1 MLHFAPP
8 FLSAGRR
15 SRPAAGWPLRRPRGV
30 TAPVSASALAASLL
44 AGAAFAQEPAE
55 LVVDPPELTL
65 EVGDTAQ
72 LSATVKDADGNEMDR
87 GVIFFSRARRFVGV
101 NPAGMVEAHRPGE
114 HTLVAMT
121 PREPGVM
128 NRRADMALMVEIPV
142 TVAFPPLERITIA
155 PLPANLYAGTS
166 LPVGALAV
174 DASGAE
180 RKPDFEWA
188 SSDSGVAGVSEHG
201 VLMLHRE
208 GRTTLSAGAESV
220 SGEVELTVRANPAAR
235 LDLTADTEEARTG
248 DVVRFEA
255 RALDDGGNEVP
266 DFPLAFAAFTRT
278 PDNLVAP
285 GAAAF
290 VEPDGAFVA
299 ERPGLHTVVVSGG
312 GLTARR
318 AIRAVPRNVRKDW
331 EIVGRGPVRDRH
343 TSDLWVW
350 EGLDGRD
357 YAITGTW
364 GADGHAYFWDV
375 TDPASIHLVDTV
387 RVDARTVNDV
397 KVSADGKFA
406 VISREG
412 ASNRKNGLVIL
423 DVANPTDGV
432 RILARYD
439 DQLSGGVHNVFV
451 AEEHI
456 LALSAGRRYDI
467 LNAEDP
473 ANPYRVGRFELDT
486 PGHGIHDVWVED
498 GIAYSS
504 NWADGVV
511 AVDIGG
517 GGKGG
522 APNDPVMMGSFRYP
536 NGWNHAGFPYR
547 SQSTGKMLVFAGD
560 ENFPYSFEPEGDL
573 PDRAAGWVHIG
584 EWDESGDARE
594 VARYQVPE
602 AGSHNLWVEDDI
614 LYVGYYNGG
623 LRVVDVSGDLRGDLY
638 RQGREIAFF
647 EPADPQGYKK
657 NAPFVWGPQPFKG
670 HIFFSDWNSGL
681 WAVKLVDPETP
692 RNMGEPN

>member
-15 SRPAAGWPLRRPRGV
+15 SRPAAGSPLRRPRGL
-30 TAPVSASALAASLL
+30 TAPVSAPALAASLL

-142 TVAFPPLERITIA
+142 TVAFPLLERITIA

-208 GRTTLSAGAESV
+208 GRTTLSASAESV
-220 SGEVELTVRANPAAR
+220 AGEVELTVSANPAAR
-235 LDLTADTEEARTG
+235 LELTADTEEARTG
-248 DVVRFEA
+248 DVVWFEA
-255 RALDDGGNEVP
+255 RALDEGGSEVP

-522 APNDPVMMGSFRYP
+522 APNNPVMMGSFRYP

-547 SQSTGKMLVFAGD
+547 SRSTGKMLVFAGD